1 MPTST
6 AGNDR
11 SGLVPV
17 PMVNESPSARNL
29 SGMLKCSS
37 LGELSRK
44 DPVTDFDLIIIGG
57 GPAGLTAGLYAA
69 RANMKAILLDS
80 KDVGGEILNTELIED
95 YPGFESVTGSEL
107 AQKMA
112 EHALKFGLKIETY
125 KPVKEIRSE
134 GDQKI
139 VKLEDGTELSA
150 YAVIV
155 TVGGEP
161 TKLGVVG
168 EKEYHGRG
176 VSYCAVC
183 DGAFFKGADLA
194 VIGGGDSAFQEGL
207 FLTRFANKLYV
218 VHRRNEFRAQA
229 ILQDRLLK
237 QDKVE
242 PITPAEVVEIGGNG
256 DVKWIDIDRG
266 GKRERVNVEGVFVF
280 IGFKPVGRYLFND
293 HIDHD
298 KNGYLITD
306 QFMRTSIPGVYAA
319 GDTRAQ
325 LAKQITTAV
334 GDATTAV
341 LHAERYIEELK
352 HAERAFP
359 QVPRDVVA
367 RATAG
372 MRILTFGPGETVIRE
387 GEKADA
393 FYVIAH
399 GEAEVVA
406 RDAAGHEHVL
416 NTLKEDQYFGEL
428 GLLRAEPRN
437 ATVRAKG
444 SLEVIQVSAEAF
456 RMMVESS
463 KQTAEEIAR
472 VAQSRVRTEV
482 GSPR

>member
-1 MPTST
+1 M
-6 AGNDR
+6 A
-11 SGLVPV
+11 
-17 PMVNESPSARNL
+17 E
-29 SGMLKCSS
+29 
-37 LGELSRK
+37 
-44 DPVTDFDLIIIGG
+44 FDLIIIGG

-69 RANMKAILLDS
+69 RANMNAVLLEA

-95 YPGFESVTGSEL
+95 YPGFETITGTEL
-107 AQKMA
+107 ANKMA
-112 EHALKFGLKIETY
+112 DHARKFGLRIETY
-125 KPVKEIRSE
+125 AGVKQVRSE
-134 GDQKI
+134 GDRKVVELQ
-139 VKLEDGTELSA
+139 DGTIHTA

-161 TKLGVVG
+161 TKLGVPG
-168 EKEYHGRG
+168 EQEFNGRG

-207 FLTRFANKLYV
+207 FLTRFAKKLYV

-229 ILQDRLLK
+229 ILQDRLLGM
-237 QDKVE
+237 DRVSAV
-242 PITPAEVVEIGGNG
+242 TPAMVREIGGDQSG
-256 DVKWIDIDRG
+256 VKWIDVERNG
-266 GKRERVNVEGVFVF
+266 GPAERIPVEGVFVF
-280 IGFKPVGRYLFND
+280 IGFKPVGRFLFKD

-298 KNGYLITD
+298 ANGYLITD
-306 QFMRTSIPGVYAA
+306 QFMRTNVPGVYAA

-359 QVPRDVVA
+359 EVPRDVVA

-372 MRILTFGPGETVIRE
+372 MQVLTFASGETVIRE
-387 GEKADA
+387 GDPADA

-399 GEAEVVA
+399 GEAVVVG
-406 RDAAGHEHVL
+406 RDAGGHEHVL

-437 ATVRAKG
+437 ATVRAKT
-444 SLEVIQVSAEAF
+444 SLEVIQVSAASF

-463 KQTAEEIAR
+463 KQTAEDIAR
-472 VAQSRVRTEV
+472 VAQSRVRAEA
-482 GSPR
+482 GAPR

>member
-1 MPTST
+1 
-6 AGNDR
+6 
-11 SGLVPV
+11 
-17 PMVNESPSARNL
+17 MVNESPSARNL

-112 EHALKFGLKIETY
+112 EHALKFGLKIETS

-134 GDQKI
+134 GDRKI

-161 TKLGVVG
+161 TKLGVIG

-207 FLTRFANKLYV
+207 FLPRFANKLYV
-218 VHRRNEFRAQA
+218 VHRRNNFRAQA

-237 QDKVE
+237 MDKVQ
-242 PITPAEVVEIGGNG
+242 PIPPAEVVEIGGNG

-280 IGFKPVGRYLFND
+280 IGFKPVGRHLFKE

-306 QFMRTSIPGVYAA
+306 QYMRTSIPGVYAA

-352 HAERAFP
+352 HAEQEFP
-359 QVPRDVVA
+359 SAPKAKVAEAAA
-367 RATAG
+367 RAE
-372 MRILTFGPGETVIRE
+372 LLVFSPGTVIVRE
-387 GEKADA
+387 GEESDRI
-393 FYVIAH
+393 YMVIK
-399 GEAEVVA
+399 GEAEVTQRHPDGAEEVVN
-406 RDAAGHEHVL
+406 RVGPG
-416 NTLKEDQYFGEL
+416 KYFGEI
-428 GLLRAEPRN
+428 GLLADAPRN
-437 ATVRAKG
+437 ATVRART
-444 SLEVIQVSAEAF
+444 SVEAMAIDRATF
-456 RMMVESS
+456 RRLLESS
-463 KQTAEEIAR
+463 QTTADEVRQVAKERIAR
-472 VAQSRVRTEV
+472 SRRERA
-482 GSPR
+482 G